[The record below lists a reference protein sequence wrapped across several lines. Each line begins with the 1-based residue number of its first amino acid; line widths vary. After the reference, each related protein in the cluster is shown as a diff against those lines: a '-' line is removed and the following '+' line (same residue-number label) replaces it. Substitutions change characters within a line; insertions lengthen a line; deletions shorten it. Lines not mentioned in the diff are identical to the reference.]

1 MIRLCAFADEAGS
14 SIDSQIQ
21 ALLDN
26 GIRLIEVRSID
37 AKSVI
42 NFSDDEIA
50 YYKKA
55 LDKAGISVWSIG
67 SPIGKV
73 DVSEDFDQYILKVK
87 RVGEIAN
94 AFGTKRVRGFSFFN
108 AYGQKDEVIRR
119 LNTMV
124 EILKG
129 YGVDYCHENEKDIY
143 GDVADRVLDLVKGV
157 KGMKYVYDPANYL
170 QCGENATIARKKTL
184 PYTDYFHIKDVDLGD
199 DTIVPAGYGNGDIE
213 GLCRDVANIDT
224 VFTIEP
230 HLKVFDAFSSIDTG
244 EMKNKFVFKSN
255 REAFDFAVESI
266 KKVLLSTGYREIDGG
281 FTV

>member
-26 GIRLIEVRSID
+26 GISLIEVRSID

-42 NFSDDEIA
+42 DFSDDEIV

-55 LDKAGISVWSIG
+55 LDDAGISVWSIG

-73 DVSEDFDQYILKVK
+73 DVSEDFDLYIQKV
-87 RVGEIAN
+87 RRIGEIAN
-94 AFGTKRVRGFSFFN
+94 KFGTSRVRGFSFFN
-108 AYGQKDEVIRR
+108 AHDQKDEVIRR
-119 LNTMV
+119 LNAMV

-143 GDVADRVLDLVKGV
+143 GDVANRVLDLVKGV
-157 KGMKYVYDPANYL
+157 KDMKFVYDPANYL
-170 QCGENATIARKKTL
+170 QCGEDATVARKKTL
-184 PYTDYFHIKDVDLGD
+184 PYTDYFHIKDVDLTD
-199 DTIVPAGYGNGDIE
+199 DTIVPAGFGNGDVE
-213 GLCRDVANIDT
+213 GLCRDVMNIDT

-255 REAFDFAVESI
+255 REAFDCAVQSI
-266 KKVLLSTGYREIDGG
+266 KKVLIAVGYREIDGG
-281 FTV
+281 FVK